1 MYEGP
6 PAGNERCFLF
16 LLCKGCIMKKLKDFL
31 FIAAM
36 VTVLLTGCGKS
47 GTTSSS
53 GLTITGSVYDISTSP
68 PTALSG
74 VTVTLRRAAD
84 NSVLST
90 SMTGGDGSFALTDA
104 PPSTDMYINV
114 SAPGYV
120 GFNAAIMNTAT
131 DVGGMLLW
139 IARTANVQYTV
150 DLITGNSGTTATW
163 SDPFYTARSWF
174 SMDIYN
180 AAQSEV
186 PGVNVTASPASN
198 IFYNNGKNAFF
209 LTGPTVVPMAT
220 VTAVMVGG
228 YSTSSG
234 IYDFT
239 LTDTSKARYLKL
251 PLIPGEMTYVSVYP
265 W

>member
-6 PAGNERCFLF
+6 PAGNERCSLF
-16 LLCKGCIMKKLKDFL
+16 LLCKGWIMKKLKDFL

-53 GLTITGSVYDISTSP
+53 GLTITGSVYDISKSP
-68 PTALSG
+68 STALSG
-74 VTVTLRRAAD
+74 VTVTLRKAAD

-90 SMTGGDGSFALTDA
+90 SMTGGDGSFTLTDA
-104 PPSTDMYINV
+104 PPLTDMYINV

-131 DVGGMLLW
+131 DVGGMLLS
-139 IARTANVQYTV
+139 IAPRANVLYMV
-150 DLITGNSGTTATW
+150 NLITGNSGTTATW
-163 SDPFYTARSWF
+163 SDPFYTAKSWF

-186 PGVNVTASPASN
+186 SGVTVTASPASCN
-198 IFYNNGKNAFF
+198 IFYNNGSNAFF
-209 LTGPTVVPMAT
+209 PTGPTTAT
-220 VTAVMVGG
+220 VAAVMVGG

-239 LTDTSKARYLKL
+239 LTDTSKTRSLKL

>member
-1 MYEGP
+1 
-6 PAGNERCFLF
+6 
-16 LLCKGCIMKKLKDFL
+16 MKKLKDFL

-53 GLTITGSVYDISTSP
+53 GLTITGWVYDISKSP
-68 PTALSG
+68 AIVLPG
-74 VTVTLRRAAD
+74 VLVTLRSAAD

-90 SMTGGDGSFALTDA
+90 SMTGGDGSFTLTNA

-131 DVGGMLLW
+131 DIAGMSLT
-139 IARTANVQYTV
+139 IAPTKNVLYMV
-150 DLITGNSGTTATW
+150 NLITGNSGTTATW
-163 SDPFYTARSWF
+163 SDSFYTSRSWF

-180 AAQSEV
+180 ANAVPSEV
-186 PGVNVTASPASN
+186 SGVTVTAFPASCN
-198 IFYNNGKNAFF
+198 IFYNNGSNAFF
-209 LTGPTVVPMAT
+209 PTGPTVAPTAT
-220 VTAVMVGG
+220 TPAVMVGG

-239 LTDTSKARYLKL
+239 LTDTTPKTRYLKL